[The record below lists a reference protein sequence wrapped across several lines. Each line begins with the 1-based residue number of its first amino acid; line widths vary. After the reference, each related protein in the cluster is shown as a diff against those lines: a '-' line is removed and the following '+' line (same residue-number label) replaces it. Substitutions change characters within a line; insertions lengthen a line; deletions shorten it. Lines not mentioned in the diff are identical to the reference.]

1 MSEQD
6 IRPSP
11 LQLSVQEQ
19 ALLAT
24 FQPVADATPPSLDQV
39 KDALQQQGYGSWH
52 INQSELQ
59 NFVSR
64 CRDAKETFSLPIG
77 ERRDAEFI
85 LNISADKLYVYLTL
99 LPAEGG
105 ASIGDQVLNA
115 LMQQGVL
122 YGIQRD
128 VLQAALD
135 SGHCEN
141 QLVAQGDPA
150 GESQEVKFVSL
161 LDNIRSRKRHTDADK
176 VVDFRDLGQLLI
188 VQPGDALMRR
198 IPAKPGKNGIDVFG
212 QSILAAPVED
222 NAFPATI
229 KGAAP
234 SADDPDLLVA
244 ITPGQ
249 PVLHDNCVVVNPVI
263 EVANVD
269 LESGNIT
276 FEGTV
281 KVLGDIKSGMHLIVT
296 GDVIVE
302 GAVESAEVVAGGDVF
317 VKGGVIGHAEVV
329 AGALERADA
338 ASRIRCGGSL
348 QALFLEN
355 THVEASKSIMVES
368 SVRQCDLT
376 AGHTIQ
382 VGKEGSKQGHIIGGR
397 CRATNAIHAG
407 TIGSQAGATTKI
419 QVGYDPYLHTA
430 LQAKDRILKA
440 KQNELHQVDQLLT
453 FLAQNPHKD
462 KGGIGA
468 KAEHTREKLLQDM
481 SETEQAMQ
489 QLAERLNLASHAR
502 VVSEKAICNG
512 VDIQIGSTMWH
523 VREDAG
529 AMTLML
535 AGDKIVLE

>member
-1 MSEQD
+1 MSEQET
-6 IRPSP
+6 RPST
-11 LQLSVQEQ
+11 LQLSAQDHV
-19 ALLAT
+19 LLAT
-24 FQPVADATPPSLDQV
+24 FQPVAGAIPPSLDQV

-52 INQSELQ
+52 VNQSELQ
-59 NFVSR
+59 SFVSR
-64 CRDAKETFSLPIG
+64 CREAGAAFSLPIG

-85 LNISADKLYVYLTL
+85 LNISADKLSVYLTL

-105 ASIGDQVLNA
+105 APIGDQVLNG
-115 LMQQGVL
+115 LMQQGIL
-122 YGIQRD
+122 YGIKRD
-128 VLQAALD
+128 VLQTALN

-141 QLVAQGDPA
+141 LLIAQGDEPEA
-150 GESQEVKFVSL
+150 SCEAQFVSL
-161 LDNIRSRKRHTDADK
+161 LDNIRNRKRQSEADK

-188 VQPGDALMRR
+188 VQAGDALMRR
-198 IPAKPGKNGIDVFG
+198 IPAKPGKSGIDVFG
-212 QSILAAPVED
+212 KTILAAPVED
-222 NAFPATI
+222 KAFPATI
-229 KGAAP
+229 NGAAP
-234 SADDPDLLVA
+234 AADDPDLLLA
-244 ITPGQ
+244 TSPGQ

-296 GDVIVE
+296 GDVIVQ
-302 GAVESAEVVAGGDVF
+302 GAIESAEVVAGGDVF
-317 VKGGVIGHAEVV
+317 VKGGVIGHAEVA
-329 AGALERADA
+329 AGALERPDA

-355 THVEASKSIMVES
+355 THVEASKTIMVES

-376 AGHTIQ
+376 AGHSIQ

-397 CRATNAIHAG
+397 SRATNTIHAG
-407 TIGSQAGATTKI
+407 TIGTQAGATTKI

-430 LQAKDRILKA
+430 LQAKDKILKS

-468 KAEHTREKLLQDM
+468 KAEHTRDKLLQDI

-502 VVSEKAICNG
+502 VISEKAICNG
-512 VDIQIGSTMWH
+512 VDIQIGSAVWH

-529 AMTLML
+529 AMTLIL
-535 AGDKIVLE
+535 GGDKIVLE

>member
-1 MSEQD
+1 MSD
-6 IRPSP
+6 SDTSTAM
-11 LQLSVQEQ
+11 LQLSVQERTLQ
-19 ALLAT
+19 AT
-24 FQPVADATPPSLDQV
+24 FQPGNNNVPPSLDQI
-39 KDALQQQGYGSWH
+39 KDLLQQQGYGDWH
-52 INQSELQ
+52 IDTAKLQ
-59 NFVSR
+59 AFASR
-64 CRDAKETFSLPIG
+64 CREASETLSLPIG
-77 ERRDAEFI
+77 EQRDAEFI
-85 LNISADKLYVYLTL
+85 LNISADKLNVYLTL

-105 ASIGDQVLNA
+105 APIGDQVLNA
-115 LMQQGVL
+115 LMQQGIL

-128 VLQAALD
+128 VLQAALN
-135 SGHCEN
+135 SGLCEN
-141 QLVAQGDPA
+141 LLIAHGDEPEASHPA
-150 GESQEVKFVSL
+150 EFVSL
-161 LDNIRSRKRHTDADK
+161 LENIRSRKRHADADK
-176 VVDFRDLGQLLI
+176 VVDFRDLGQLLL

-222 NAFPATI
+222 KAFPATI
-229 KGAAP
+229 KGAEI

-244 ITPGQ
+244 ANPGQ

-302 GAVESAEVVAGGDVF
+302 GAVESAEVVAGGDVS

-329 AGALERADA
+329 AGALERPDA

-348 QALFLEN
+348 HALFLEN
-355 THVEASKSIMVES
+355 THVEASKSIVVES

-376 AGHTIQ
+376 AGHSIQ

-397 CRATNAIHAG
+397 CRATNTVHAG
-407 TIGSQAGATTKI
+407 SIGTPAGATTKI
-419 QVGYDPYLHTA
+419 QVGYDPYLHSA
-430 LQAKDRILKA
+430 LQAKDRILKG
-440 KQNELHQVDQLLT
+440 KQGELHQVDQLLN

-468 KAEHTREKLLQDM
+468 KAEHTRDKLLQEISDA
-481 SETEQAMQ
+481 EQAIQ

-512 VDIQIGSTMWH
+512 VDIQIGSAMWH
-523 VREDAG
+523 VRDDAG